1 MLGVEAD
8 SGYIAG
14 EIFVSGEYSGD
25 LGNLVVLGPV
35 TISAS
40 EATVD
45 PISSYTFKIIQSD
58 HQTITVRTSDG
69 VTHTSDFMIK
79 EGTSWTA
86 TIDAD
91 VQLDIV
97 VSGTISAKTIL

>member
-8 SGYIAG
+8 SGYIDV
-14 EIFVSGEYSGD
+14 EISVNGEYSGNPS
-25 LGNLVVLGPV
+25 NLVVLGPV

-45 PISSYTFKIIQSD
+45 PIPSYTFKIIQSD

-69 VTHTSDFMIK
+69 VSHTSDFMIK
-79 EGTSWTA
+79 EGTTWTA